1 LILLSFRLLQYSHIF
16 ISFPIHDSLY
26 CSSEEWT
33 DTKKTVVLPL
43 DAYERDRGP
52 TRRTRD
58 ELRTP
63 PETSSI
69 PLRIKRKTRRM
80 QYSPGAGQNARYK
93 NKRLLNAASKFF
105 KNVFILKKRKGH
117 DKSCDKYT
125 PSNQVGSSEESQG
138 GRYKYYSSNA
148 YL

>member
-1 LILLSFRLLQYSHIF
+1 MILLSFRLLQYSHIF

-52 TRRTRD
+52 KRRTRD

-80 QYSPGAGQNARYK
+80 QYSPGAVQNARYK
-93 NKRLLNAASKFF
+93 RLLNATSNFF

-138 GRYKYYSSNA
+138 GRYKYYSSNT